1 MCPTCTYTQ
10 VFQMINDGRSDL
22 SCKNYLEL
30 LFNAD
35 FDWNTTFAQLGGMWS
50 GEYGAWLSQTFA

>member
-1 MCPTCTYTQ
+1 
-10 VFQMINDGRSDL
+10 MINDGRSDL